1 MDMLIGIFEQ
11 LGADQSIV
19 YQITIVIVMFIIAK
33 FLFINHL
40 QDVLETREDKTVKL
54 EGNTEKQFEE
64 INKIQAEY
72 KEKIQTAN
80 KQVKAKLETAK
91 AEIIK
96 SEEGKYKQQES
107 EINDYINKSKKE
119 IETEI
124 QGKKDEILADA
135 ESLSAGLVQKITQG

>member
-96 SEEGKYKQQES
+96 SEEGK
-107 EINDYINKSKKE
+107 
-119 IETEI
+119 
-124 QGKKDEILADA
+124 
-135 ESLSAGLVQKITQG
+135 